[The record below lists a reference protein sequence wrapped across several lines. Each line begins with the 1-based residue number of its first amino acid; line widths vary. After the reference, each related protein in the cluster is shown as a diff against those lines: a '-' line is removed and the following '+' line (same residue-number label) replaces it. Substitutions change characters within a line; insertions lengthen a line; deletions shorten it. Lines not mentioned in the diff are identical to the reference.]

1 MSKFIVIVG
10 CGRLGAS
17 LAGELSREGHSV
29 VAIDK
34 RENAFSSLPSDY
46 SGFKVQGDASQHSVM
61 KSAGANRADIFIAV
75 TSEDDLNLMAAQ
87 VASEV
92 FGVPIV
98 MARVFDPEKQKA
110 YADLRIRTICPTAV
124 AANLFLEALQFLE
137 ALEEAGAK
145 Q

>member
-17 LAGELSREGHSV
+17 LAGDLSRKGHSV
-29 VAIDK
+29 VVIDRK
-34 RENAFSSLPSDY
+34 ENTFSALPSDY
-46 SGFKVQGDASQHSVM
+46 SGFKVQGDASQHLVI
-61 KSAGANRADIFIAV
+61 KSAGANRAEIFIAA
-75 TSEDDLNLMAAQ
+75 TSEDNLNLMAAQ

-137 ALEEAGAK
+137 ALEEAGVK